1 MSSLAVLPTRG
12 VQQPRLLV
20 KPEYAGTFGPEAAQ
34 FAARYG
40 LVLDPWQRLVL
51 DDWLGFRLDMK
62 WSSSRCGL
70 SVPRQNGK
78 NGVLEVR
85 ELFGMVGLGER
96 ILHTAHEVK
105 TARKAFKRLQH
116 FFGSEKN
123 DPDAKFPELNALV
136 EEIRSTNGQE
146 AIVLKNG
153 GSIEFVARSK
163 GSARG
168 FTIDVVV
175 MDEAQELADETLDAL
190 MPTTRAAPLKNRQL
204 IFTGT
209 PPGEKDNGEVFTR
222 RRQNT
227 IDQKSSRS
235 CWHEW
240 SCADGVDYDDPQ
252 AWAQANPALGFRLDA
267 ETVQEDRDSLSDNGF
282 ARECLGMWSAATSR
296 GPIDATSWGVCA
308 ELDSQIVGAP
318 AVAVDIAPDN
328 RVASIGVAGRRAD
341 GRPHVEMVENRA
353 GIGWIVDYLV
363 AMNRANRLR
372 CIVIDSGSPAKVLI
386 EPLEA
391 KGLPVRKT
399 DAGYMG
405 TACAD
410 IYRKVMSGELAHIDQ
425 PTLNTA
431 VADVRKRNIGS
442 EGLWGWNRKNTE
454 SDITPMV
461 AVTLAQHAIDAPM
474 PKPKHSVSTAVY
486 GFN

>member
-1 MSSLAVLPTRG
+1 M
-12 VQQPRLLV
+12 
-20 KPEYAGTFGPEAAQ
+20 
-34 FAARYG
+34 
-40 LVLDPWQRLVL
+40 
-51 DDWLGFRLDMK
+51 
-62 WSSSRCGL
+62 
-70 SVPRQNGK
+70 
-78 NGVLEVR
+78 LEVR

-209 PPGEKDNGEVFTR
+209 PPGEKDNGESSHAAGRTRSTRSRRARAGTSGRAPTGSTTTTR
-222 RRQNT
+222 RRGHRRT
-227 IDQKSSRS
+227 PRSASDSMPRRSRRTATRSATTDSRASASACGRRRPRGARSTRRPGVSAPSSTRRS
-235 CWHEW
+235 SVRPPWP
-240 SCADGVDYDDPQ
+240 STSPRTTASRRSVSPAPRRRPSARRDGREPR
-252 AWAQANPALGFRLDA
+252 GHRLDRGLPRRDEPREPTA
-267 ETVQEDRDSLSDNGF
+267 LHRDR
-282 ARECLGMWSAATSR
+282 
-296 GPIDATSWGVCA
+296 
-308 ELDSQIVGAP
+308 Q
-318 AVAVDIAPDN
+318 
-328 RVASIGVAGRRAD
+328 
-341 GRPHVEMVENRA
+341 
-353 GIGWIVDYLV
+353 
-363 AMNRANRLR
+363 RLT
-372 CIVIDSGSPAKVLI
+372 AKVLI

-391 KGLPVRKT
+391 KKLPVRKT